1 MSFKKL
7 IIHRRHLLVS
17 VCLVGVI
24 RLQAALGSRPDR
36 CFVIGSR
43 KFELQNCQVYF
54 VNSEWVIVS
63 FSHSFVHMPYLC
75 FGSAICCE
83 FDTDRFVLSEF
94 CNVKYA
100 YNLNKCVS
108 TQLFLSRLQII
119 IYYNLGPI
127 SENMMNIFIRLT
139 QKTYLHL

>member
-1 MSFKKL
+1 
-7 IIHRRHLLVS
+7 
-17 VCLVGVI
+17 
-24 RLQAALGSRPDR
+24 
-36 CFVIGSR
+36 
-43 KFELQNCQVYF
+43 
-54 VNSEWVIVS
+54 
-63 FSHSFVHMPYLC
+63 MPYLC